1 MNPFTKKFK
10 DNILLKTI
18 DGGKNG
24 ILKELKE
31 ILKTI
36 FKFNI
41 NKYFKEEMEINKIN
55 PNDKDKRGEINILL
69 EGNAFLDFK
78 NAYETLKSIMFNTKN
93 EIYNKNIKEQYCI
106 VYCNIYLE
114 NFVKFCFTEKEYSG
128 RIRNDFIQF
137 LNDPESQNQLK
148 GTLKIIILKLIKEYY
163 IKDQIEFMNNKEN
176 WSTEYYFEAIAKDY
190 EFIFN

>member
-1 MNPFTKKFK
+1 
-10 DNILLKTI
+10 
-18 DGGKNG
+18 
-24 ILKELKE
+24 
-31 ILKTI
+31 
-36 FKFNI
+36 
-41 NKYFKEEMEINKIN
+41 
-55 PNDKDKRGEINILL
+55 
-69 EGNAFLDFK
+69 
-78 NAYETLKSIMFNTKN
+78 MFNTKN

-148 GTLKIIILKLIKEYY
+148 GTLKIIVLKLIKEYY

-190 EFIFN
+190 EFISTDNLLNLFYNGFNEEQFNQFLV

>member
-31 ILKTI
+31 ILKII

-78 NAYETLKSIMFNTKN
+78 NAYE
-93 EIYNKNIKEQYCI
+93 
-106 VYCNIYLE
+106 
-114 NFVKFCFTEKEYSG
+114 
-128 RIRNDFIQF
+128 
-137 LNDPESQNQLK
+137 
-148 GTLKIIILKLIKEYY
+148 
-163 IKDQIEFMNNKEN
+163 MN
-176 WSTEYYFEAIAKDY
+176 
-190 EFIFN
+190 

>member
-1 MNPFTKKFK
+1 M
-10 DNILLKTI
+10 L
-18 DGGKNG
+18 
-24 ILKELKE
+24 
-31 ILKTI
+31 
-36 FKFNI
+36 
-41 NKYFKEEMEINKIN
+41 
-55 PNDKDKRGEINILL
+55 
-69 EGNAFLDFK
+69 
-78 NAYETLKSIMFNTKN
+78 
-93 EIYNKNIKEQYCI
+93 
-106 VYCNIYLE
+106 V

-148 GTLKIIILKLIKEYY
+148 GTLKIILLKLIKEYY